1 MPKRRPPRPA
11 SPSPPDPGTKAR
23 IQVAAR
29 AEFAQYGRA
38 GARVDRI
45 AQRADVN
52 KAMIYYH
59 FHSKDNLYAEVIRDH
74 FAEITR
80 QVQARIIHVES
91 IEQRLKIV
99 AEAHGNMA
107 LGGGDFRSLILRE
120 LADPR
125 DEVLAQIADVFNAS
139 GLSDTMRG
147 ELESAMDRGEIRRMD
162 VCQVVVAFVT
172 MSLGYF
178 ILAPIIDR
186 VWGIDDRAA
195 FIEER
200 KHVMIDLFMN
210 GLKARKP

>member
-1 MPKRRPPRPA
+1 
-11 SPSPPDPGTKAR
+11 
-23 IQVAAR
+23 
-29 AEFAQYGRA
+29 
-38 GARVDRI
+38 
-45 AQRADVN
+45 
-52 KAMIYYH
+52 
-59 FHSKDNLYAEVIRDH
+59 
-74 FAEITR
+74 
-80 QVQARIIHVES
+80 VQARIIHVES